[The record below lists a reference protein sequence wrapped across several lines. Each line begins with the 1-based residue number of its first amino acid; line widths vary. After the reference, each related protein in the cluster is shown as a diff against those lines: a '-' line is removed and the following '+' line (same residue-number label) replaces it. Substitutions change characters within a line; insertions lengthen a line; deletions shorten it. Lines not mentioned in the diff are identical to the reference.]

1 MSSPNFLDDNIIKE
15 IIEFKKVETA
25 KPESMNAELEEFDAN
40 LEITKTIN
48 AADNPPINEK
58 IGIIKIE

>member
-1 MSSPNFLDDNIIKE
+1 MSSPNFFDDRIIKE

-25 KPESMNAELEEFDAN
+25 NPESMNAELEELDAN
-40 LEITKTIN
+40 LEIRKTIN

-58 IGIIKIE
+58 IGIIRME